1 MGEIML
7 RLIFDDSEKEN
18 IDELMNYLFLKVTA
32 TVPQSE

>member
-1 MGEIML
+1 ML

-18 IDELMNYLFLKVTA
+18 IDELMNYLFLKATV